1 MTLDCSLCRHSV
13 NHLDG
18 QIFTPPYLLNADG
31 TAATR
36 PTIMA
41 APTSA
46 TPGDTLPIST
56 DVPIAAASIIRR
68 GCVRDAIG

>member
-1 MTLDCSLCRHSV
+1 VCRRSV

-36 PTIMA
+36 PAITA
-41 APTSA
+41 SPASA

-56 DVPIAAASIIRR
+56 DVPITAASIIRR
-68 GCVRDAIG
+68 GCVGGP